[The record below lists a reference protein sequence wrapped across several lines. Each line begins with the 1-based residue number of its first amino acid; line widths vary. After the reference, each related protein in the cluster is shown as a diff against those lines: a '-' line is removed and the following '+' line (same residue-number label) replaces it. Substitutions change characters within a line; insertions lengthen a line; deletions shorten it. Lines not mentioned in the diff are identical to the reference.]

1 MRELHTNVTM
11 NKLHMKSFISM
22 ASFHIF
28 IHVLF
33 PFDFVITM
41 ITKNCNCC
49 NYKVKQKQQ
58 LTEHIKPFQCDQ
70 CYHKAKWKVNM
81 KVHLKLMTTF
91 FWVTYQLFK

>member
-1 MRELHTNVTM
+1 MKELHTNVTM

-41 ITKNCNCC
+41 ITKI
-49 NYKVKQKQQ
+49 VIAAI
-58 LTEHIKPFQCDQ
+58 IKL
-70 CYHKAKWKVNM
+70 NRNSN
-81 KVHLKLMTTF
+81 
-91 FWVTYQLFK
+91 